1 MMSLQARR
9 ELLAEVGPRYRHA
22 NKTSKQRILDEFTA
36 ATGYQRKYAIA
47 LLNRLPQP
55 KMPRANNKTRPKMYD
70 TAVQNALQ
78 TVWEL
83 SNRPCG
89 KRLVPFL
96 PELLNA
102 LERHGELCWSD
113 TLKSKVLA
121 LSPATADRLLR
132 SARATLPTRGKT
144 LTKPGTLLKHQIPI
158 RTFADWDGTRPG
170 FVEADLV
177 AHCAE
182 SVQGE
187 FLYTLTLTDIAT
199 QWTECLALQNRS
211 QQTVSDAI
219 AAARKQL
226 PFALL
231 GLDSD
236 NGSEFINQTLLRYCQ
251 QEQITFTRC
260 RPYKKNDQ
268 CHVEQKNWS
277 IVREHVGYDRLEGE
291 REQKRLQAL
300 YQQLR
305 LYVNFFQPCLKLTH
319 KQRDGA
325 KVTKRYDK
333 AQTPYQRLLS
343 RQVLTDEQTKALTAQ
358 YESLNPAQLW
368 RDLGTLKER
377 LWLAAKVRIE
387 SEATKP
393 AGLDS

>member
-1 MMSLQARR
+1 MSLHARR

-22 NKTSKQRILDEFTA
+22 NKTQKQRILDEFTA

-47 LLNRLPQP
+47 LLNRPPQAKKP
-55 KMPRANNKTRPKMYD
+55 NTARKTRPKTYD
-70 TAVQNALQ
+70 SGVQKALQ
-78 TVWEL
+78 SIWEL
-83 SNRPCG
+83 ANRPCG

-96 PELLNA
+96 PDLVAA
-102 LERHGELCWSD
+102 LERHGELCWPD
-113 TLKSKVLA
+113 TLKAKVLA

-132 SARATLPTRGKT
+132 QARATLPAHGKAT
-144 LTKPGTLLKHQIPI
+144 TKPGTLLKHQIPI
-158 RTFADWDGTRPG
+158 RTFADWDPVRPG

-177 AHCAE
+177 AHCA
-182 SVQGE
+182 QTTRGDY
-187 FLYTLTLTDIAT
+187 LYTLTLTDIAT
-199 QWTECLALQNRS
+199 QWSECLALQNRS
-211 QQTVSDAI
+211 QQAVSEAI

-277 IVREHVGYDRLEGE
+277 IVREHVGYDRLQGE
-291 REQKRLQAL
+291 RECRVLAAL
-300 YQQLR
+300 YGLLR

-325 KVTKRYDK
+325 KVKKEYDK
-333 AQTPYQRLLS
+333 AQTPYQRLLAS
-343 RQVLTDEQTKALTAQ
+343 QILNVEQTKQLQVQ

-368 RDLGTLKER
+368 RSLGTLKER
-377 LWLAAKVRIE
+377 LFRAAKVRME
-387 SEATKP
+387 SEATNAP
-393 AGLDS
+393 GLDS